1 MFMSLWEFPSWSQ
14 VTFPSVLTLVITPV
28 TALQKH
34 IRQCDPKSHVLRIVA
49 STTIWPGDFL
59 EIDVPKSVLDRELGA
74 VP

>member
-1 MFMSLWEFPSWSQ
+1 M
-14 VTFPSVLTLVITPV
+14 ITPV

-74 VP
+74 VSLLKRISLNRIPS